1 MPMHHKLLKF
11 FYPAFILI
19 RKFAVMLR
27 IISPN
32 RLRVLIYHD
41 IPAVEEARFEAQ
53 LRWLTKYWNIISP
66 AEFEAS
72 MLGKSP
78 LIGDNLLLTFDDG
91 LISNRVVAEKIL
103 NPLGIKAIFF
113 VISDFVKI
121 ETPMESRQ
129 FIAKHII
136 PNSKLSDIPKAWRNM
151 QLSDLT
157 ALIEQG
163 HTIGH
168 HTKLH
173 TRLSNCL
180 TDDELEDELVGGSK
194 YISTQL
200 GIDINHFAYTFGD
213 IESFSEAALTVARR
227 NFQFIYS
234 GLRGNNSQD
243 VSPLSI
249 RRDAAAYQLSDNQYR
264 VFSNKLLGAFLEGA
278 ADFHYKISNKILD
291 SWCEKN

>member
-1 MPMHHKLLKF
+1 MLMHHKLLMF
-11 FYPAFILI
+11 FYPIFILI
-19 RKFAVMLR
+19 RKFSVMFR

-32 RLRVLIYHD
+32 RLRVLAYHD
-41 IPAVEEARFEAQ
+41 IPEAEEASFEAQ

-66 AEFEAS
+66 AEFEAIMS
-72 MLGKSP
+72 GKSP
-78 LIGDNLLLTFDDG
+78 LIGDNLLITFDDG
-91 LISNRVVAEKIL
+91 LIGNRVIAEKIL

-121 ETPMESRQ
+121 ETSLVSRQ

-136 PNSKLSDIPKAWRNM
+136 PNSRLSDIPKTWKNM
-151 QLSDLT
+151 QLSDLS
-157 ALIEQG
+157 ALIKQG

-173 TRLSNCL
+173 SRLSDCL
-180 TDDELEDELVGGSK
+180 TDDELEDELVSGSK

-213 IESFSEAALTVARR
+213 IESFSEAALNVARCH
-227 NFQFIYS
+227 FQFIYS
-234 GLRGNNSQD
+234 GLRGNNSQE

-249 RRDAAAYQLSDNQYR
+249 RRDAAAYQLSNNEYR

-278 ADFHYKISNKILD
+278 ADFHYKISIKILD